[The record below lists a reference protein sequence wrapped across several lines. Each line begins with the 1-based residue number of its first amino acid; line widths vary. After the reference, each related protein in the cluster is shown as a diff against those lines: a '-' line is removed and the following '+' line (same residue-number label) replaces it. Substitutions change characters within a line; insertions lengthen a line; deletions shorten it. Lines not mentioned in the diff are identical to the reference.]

1 MPGLAPGVTFFLA
14 QSRKLKNDVQEKPEQ
29 IARRKL
35 RALPRPQEI
44 LAAACPSQSPG
55 GL

>member
-1 MPGLAPGVTFFLA
+1 MPGLAPGMTFLA
-14 QSRKLKNDVQEKPEQ
+14 QSRKLKNDVQEKPER